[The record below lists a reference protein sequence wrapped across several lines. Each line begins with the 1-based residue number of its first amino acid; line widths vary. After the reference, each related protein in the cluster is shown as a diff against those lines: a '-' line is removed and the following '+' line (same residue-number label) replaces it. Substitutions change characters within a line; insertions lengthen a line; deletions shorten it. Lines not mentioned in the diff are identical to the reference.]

1 MQLKLL
7 TISSTNPF
15 YSLRDIWL
23 CHICAEIREMWK
35 KTGAWFYKSLPNY
48 KCTPQPLRSSMHEL
62 RSPPEPPS
70 PTVRPKPYSIRVVDS
85 SSEEENDDV
94 IDGGPR
100 GRSQSNATKRH
111 SPPLQ
116 RLNSLRLHGTGASG
130 TTPNEDGF
138 FFRKLSSTLSLF
150 SRQQSNMHNDQNA
163 SSSNDL
169 SSSGHMKIH
178 DDRRRSSRCNSE
190 SSSYSVSE
198 ASVAGESLLGPG
210 QTYREPPLGWLELRL
225 VYNAVQKTLD
235 CTLFRARDLPAI
247 DIICLPDPYARLN
260 IVSEWGQLK
269 QDKWLQSKIVAKTR
283 SPEFNETIRF
293 GGVEAD
299 ELQGG
304 VLYVV
309 LLDED
314 KFGSDFLGAGRVQL
328 KVVSVLAAFAISKHF
343 LFANTHK
350 TRNIP
355 CFLQNLPRN
364 SYFLLFFNRI
374 SYKIYFLGI
383 SSIKNTPKIHQSSLL
398 ARKKYEKYDFL
409 GIFGEND
416 EKHHFS
422 GVFFNGKYRKIQ
434 LWMRLLKNNS

>member
-1 MQLKLL
+1 
-7 TISSTNPF
+7 
-15 YSLRDIWL
+15 
-23 CHICAEIREMWK
+23 MWK

-62 RSPPEPPS
+62 RSPPDPPS
-70 PTVRPKPYSIRVVDS
+70 PLVRPKPHTIRVVDS
-85 SSEEENDDV
+85 SSEEDDV
-94 IDGGPR
+94 IDSGPR
-100 GRSQSNATKRH
+100 GRSQSNATKRT
-111 SPPLQ
+111 SPPLE
-116 RLNSLRLHGTGASG
+116 RLNSLRLHGSASG
-130 TTPNEDGF
+130 TTSNEDGF
-138 FFRKLSSTLSLF
+138 FLRKLSSTLSLF
-150 SRQQSNMHNDQNA
+150 SRQQANIHNDQNA

-169 SSSGHMKIH
+169 SSTSHMKIH

-198 ASVAGESLLGPG
+198 ASVAGETLLGPG
-210 QTYREPPLGWLELRL
+210 QTYREPPLGWLEVRL

-269 QDKWLQSKIVAKTR
+269 QEKWLQSKIVTKTR

-304 VLYVV
+304 TLYVV

-328 KVVSVLAAFAISKHF
+328 KVVSFFLTFFIKFATIFEFFPIFQATETQTTQNQRTSVPLGAQDEICLKASSAIFTRGSILIALCYNTKRRALVVQIKRCSNLISMD
-343 LFANTHK
+343 N
-350 TRNIP
+350 
-355 CFLQNLPRN
+355 
-364 SYFLLFFNRI
+364 
-374 SYKIYFLGI
+374 
-383 SSIKNTPKIHQSSLL
+383 
-398 ARKKYEKYDFL
+398 
-409 GIFGEND
+409 
-416 EKHHFS
+416 
-422 GVFFNGKYRKIQ
+422 NGYSDPFVKV
-434 LWMRLLKNNS
+434 